1 MENFTLQPEHL
12 PDCHALLADCV
23 ANLPDDD
30 YSLPARLAWAGI
42 WDEDCRV
49 NWETRLAGAWSVGIR
64 DGGQLLAFAWL
75 TQAGELDMLYVA
87 PWAQRRGLALQM
99 IRHLE
104 STAAAAGVTALHAW
118 ASHVAKP
125 VLEEAG
131 YVVVRP
137 NCVER
142 DGISLENW
150 LMAKGGWQESTAA
163 RSEA

>member
-23 ANLPDDD
+23 ANLPDDC

-42 WDEDCRV
+42 WDEDS
-49 NWETRLAGAWSVGIR
+49 RLAWEGRLATAWSVGIR
-64 DGGQLLAFAWL
+64 DGGHLLAFAWL

-99 IRHLE
+99 IHHLE
-104 STAAAAGVTALHAW
+104 TAAATAGVTALHAW
-118 ASHVAKP
+118 ASHAAKP
-125 VLEEAG
+125 VLERAG
-131 YVVVRP
+131 YAVLRP
-137 NCVER
+137 NRVER
-142 DGISLENW
+142 DGIALENW
-150 LMAKGGWQESTAA
+150 LMAKGGWQEPAAA